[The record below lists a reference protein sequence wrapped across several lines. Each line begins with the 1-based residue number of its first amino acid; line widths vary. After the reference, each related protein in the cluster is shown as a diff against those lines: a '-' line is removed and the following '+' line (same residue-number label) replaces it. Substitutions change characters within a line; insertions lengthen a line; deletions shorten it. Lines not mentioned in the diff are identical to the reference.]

1 MPDDRVFQHNRIVC
15 VTAFKSSNQRRVQL
29 VSILGLIFCLSKTAL
44 ELFYVWKLLCGR
56 RLRDRTILQSLR
68 RQQFLVRASYIQFL
82 DRIYVIHRLEPLV
95 EERTVNN
102 VLGREDKLSVFGL
115 LIVVRFVWEL
125 V

>member
-15 VTAFKSSNQRRVQL
+15 VKAFKSSNQRRIQL
-29 VSILGLIFCLSKTAL
+29 VSILGLIFRLSKTAL
-44 ELFYVWKLLCGR
+44 ELLYVWKLLCGR
-56 RLRDRTILQSLR
+56 RLRDRTILQPLR
-68 RQQFLVRASYIQFL
+68 GQQFLVRASYIQFL
-82 DRIYVIHRLEPLV
+82 DGIYVIHRLEPLV